1 MQGTIWPSFTGSRFR
16 ANLASPLRGG
26 FAGSEFG
33 RIYANNAETPM
44 ENPSIASAETEN
56 YRFSLPQGW
65 TFDNDAPVPTMACPE
80 GDLRVSFVELESA
93 GTVQATALA
102 AWRKLDPAFDAFV
115 LQEYPAASTE
125 AWDKTYQVLFATP
138 ASESRFQVA
147 IVRTLGSRAYVNL
160 IQGTNAAASRR
171 NAQMAEAIG
180 SWKPEGLKEIF
191 LTAEAQRWSTE
202 HSRQLKD
209 FALSAMNSLN
219 VPGASIAIVQ
229 DGRIVYAEGL
239 GVRSLDRPEPVTV
252 QTRFML
258 GSVTKALTTFLMARL
273 VEQKRLS
280 WSTRVVDLLKGFA
293 LADPEI
299 TQRLQM
305 RHTASASTG
314 MPRRDY
320 EFIFRYSGITPEA
333 RIAGMKTMLPTTG
346 FGETFQYSNLLVA
359 AGGYAATRACIP
371 DGPLEDAFN
380 EMMKELVFC
389 PLGMNDT
396 FLRQED
402 ALRGDA
408 AAPHAMGFD
417 GRAHNIPISMEMS
430 VYSVAPAG
438 GVWSTAP
445 DLAHYVLLE
454 LANGRL
460 PGGEPLISEEVL
472 LERRRPGIKIDDKNS
487 YGLGLIISNE
497 SGLRVIHHGGNTL
510 GFSAD
515 MYFLPDSGFGA
526 VVLTNAYAA
535 TEFLAGI
542 RLKIYE
548 MIFGAEP
555 RAEEIVNTAKMAKE
569 DFLARLQTRVKTDA
583 ESTAWIEGILG
594 TYRSADLGGARISR
608 NDHGYRVDFDEWSSD
623 VAAEI
628 QIGGDRLLRL
638 ISPPWAGTMKML
650 VREGELVLDAA
661 QMKYVFKMEG

>member
-1 MQGTIWPSFTGSRFR
+1 
-16 ANLASPLRGG
+16 
-26 FAGSEFG
+26 
-33 RIYANNAETPM
+33 M
-44 ENPSIASAETEN
+44 ENPSTASAETEN

-80 GDLRVSFVELESA
+80 GDLHVSFVELEAA
-93 GTVQATALA
+93 GTVQGTALA
-102 AWRKLDPAFDAFV
+102 AWRKLDPTFAATV
-115 LQEYPAASTE
+115 LQEYPAASTQG
-125 AWDKTYQVLFATP
+125 WDKVWQVVFATP

-147 IVRTLGSRAYVNL
+147 IIRTLGSRAYVNV
-160 IQGTNAAASRR
+160 ISGTNDAVSRR

-180 SWKPEGLKEIF
+180 GWKPEGLKETS
-191 LTAEAQRWSTE
+191 LNAKAQCWNTE
-202 HSRQLKD
+202 HSRQLKE

-219 VPGASIAIVQ
+219 VPGAAIAIVQ
-229 DGRIVYAEGL
+229 DGHIVYAEGL
-239 GVRSLDRPEPVTV
+239 GVRSLDRPEPVTL
-252 QTRFML
+252 QTRFMI

-273 VEQKRLS
+273 VDQNRLS
-280 WSTRVVDLLKGFA
+280 WSTPVVDLLKGFA

-314 MPRRDY
+314 MPRQDY
-320 EFIFRYSGITPEA
+320 EFIFRYSGITPEERMA
-333 RIAGMKTMLPTTG
+333 QMKAMRPTTG
-346 FGETFQYSNLLVA
+346 FGETFQYSNLLVG
-359 AGGYAATRACIP
+359 AGGYAAARACIP
-371 DGPLEDAFN
+371 EGPLEEAFDRV
-380 EMMKELVFC
+380 MSDLVFR
-389 PLGMNDT
+389 PLRMNDT

-402 ALRGDA
+402 ALRGEP

-417 GRAHNIPISMEMS
+417 GRVHNIPISMELS

-438 GVWSTAP
+438 GIWSTAP

-460 PGGEPLISEEVL
+460 PDGERLISEEAL
-472 LERRRPGIKIDDKNS
+472 FERRRPGIKIDDKNS

-542 RLKIYE
+542 RQKIRE
-548 MIFGAEP
+548 LVFGAEP
-555 RAEEIVNTAKMAKE
+555 RAEKIVETAKMAKG
-569 DFLARLQTRVKTDA
+569 DFLTRLQTRVKVDV
-583 ESTAWIEGILG
+583 ESTAWIGEILG
-594 TYRSADLGGARISR
+594 TYRSTELGGARISTT
-608 NDHGYRVDFDEWSSD
+608 DHGYRIDFDEWSSNL
-623 VAAEI
+623 AAEI
-628 QIGGDRLLRL
+628 QMGGDRLLRL
-638 ISPPWAGTMKML
+638 ISPPWAGAMKML
-650 VREGELVLDAA
+650 VRDGELVLDAA
-661 QMKYVFKMEG
+661 QMKYVFKKEE

>member
-1 MQGTIWPSFTGSRFR
+1 
-16 ANLASPLRGG
+16 
-26 FAGSEFG
+26 
-33 RIYANNAETPM
+33 M
-44 ENPSIASAETEN
+44 ENPSTASAETEN

-80 GDLRVSFVELESA
+80 GDLHVSFVELEAA
-93 GTVQATALA
+93 GTVQETALA
-102 AWRKLDPAFDAFV
+102 AWRKLDPTFAATV
-115 LQEYPAASTE
+115 LQEYPAASTQG
-125 AWDKTYQVLFATP
+125 WDKVWQVVFATP

-147 IVRTLGSRAYVNL
+147 IIRTLGSRAYINL
-160 IQGTNAAASRR
+160 ISGTNDAVSRR

-180 SWKPEGLKEIF
+180 SWKPEGLKEIS
-191 LTAEAQRWSTE
+191 LTAKAQCWNTE
-202 HSRQLKD
+202 HSRQLKE

-219 VPGASIAIVQ
+219 VPGAAIAIVH
-229 DGRIVYAEGL
+229 DGHIVYAEGL
-239 GVRSLDRPEPVTV
+239 GVRSLDRPEPVTL
-252 QTRFML
+252 QTRFMI

-273 VEQKRLS
+273 VDQKRLI
-280 WSTRVVDLLKGFA
+280 WSTPVVDLLKGFA

-314 MPRRDY
+314 MPRQDY
-320 EFIFRYSGITPEA
+320 EFIFRYSGITPEERMA
-333 RIAGMKTMLPTTG
+333 QMKAMRPTTG

-359 AGGYAATRACIP
+359 AGGYAAARAYIP
-371 DGPLEDAFN
+371 EGPLEEAFDRV
-380 EMMKELVFC
+380 MSDLVFR
-389 PLGMNDT
+389 PLRMNDT

-402 ALRGDA
+402 ALRGEP

-417 GRAHNIPISMEMS
+417 GRVHNIPISMELS

-438 GVWSTAP
+438 GIWSTAP
-445 DLAHYVLLE
+445 DLARYVLLE

-460 PGGEPLISEEVL
+460 PGGELLISEEAL

-535 TEFLAGI
+535 IEFLAGVRQKI
-542 RLKIYE
+542 RELV
-548 MIFGAEP
+548 FGAEP
-555 RAEEIVNTAKMAKE
+555 RAEKIVETAKMAKG
-569 DFLARLQTRVKTDA
+569 DFLTRLQTRVKADA
-583 ESTAWIEGILG
+583 ESTAWIGEILG
-594 TYRSADLGGARISR
+594 TYRSMELGGARISTT
-608 NDHGYRVDFDEWSSD
+608 DHGYRIDFDEWSSNL
-623 VAAEI
+623 AAEI
-628 QIGGDRLLRL
+628 QMGGDRLLRL
-638 ISPPWAGTMKML
+638 ISPPWAGAMKML
-650 VREGELVLDAA
+650 VRDGELVLDAA
-661 QMKYVFKMEG
+661 QMKYIFKKEE

>member
-1 MQGTIWPSFTGSRFR
+1 M
-16 ANLASPLRGG
+16 A
-26 FAGSEFG
+26 
-33 RIYANNAETPM
+33 
-44 ENPSIASAETEN
+44 NPSTASAENKN

-80 GDLRVSFVELESA
+80 GDLHVSFVELESA

-102 AWRKLDPAFDAFV
+102 AWRKLDPAFDALV
-115 LQEYPAASTE
+115 LQEYPAASTQG
-125 AWDKTYQVLFATP
+125 WDKTYQVLFATP
-138 ASESRFQVA
+138 ANESRLQVA
-147 IVRTLGSRAYVNL
+147 IIRTLGSRAYVNL
-160 IQGTNAAASRR
+160 IRGTNAAASRR
-171 NAQMAEAIG
+171 SAQMAEAIG
-180 SWKPEGLKEIF
+180 SWKPEGLKEIS

-209 FALSAMNSLN
+209 FTLSAMNSLN

-229 DGRIVYAEGL
+229 DGHIVYEEGL
-239 GVRSLDRPEPVTV
+239 GIRSLDRPEPVTP
-252 QTRFML
+252 QTRFMI
-258 GSVTKALTTFLMARL
+258 GSTTKPLTTLLMARL
-273 VEQKRLS
+273 IDQKKLS
-280 WSTRVVDLLKGFA
+280 WSMPVVDLLRGFK

-305 RHTASASTG
+305 RHTVSASTG
-314 MPRRDY
+314 MPRQDY

-333 RIAGMKTMLPTTG
+333 RMAEMSTMRPTTG

-371 DGPLEDAFN
+371 EGPLEDVYDQV
-380 EMMKELVFC
+380 MRELVFR

-402 ALRGDA
+402 ALRGEA

-438 GVWSTAP
+438 AVWSTAP
-445 DLAHYVLLE
+445 DLARYVLME

-460 PGGEPLISEEVL
+460 PGGEQLISEEVL
-472 LERRRPGIKIDDKNS
+472 LERRRPGVKIDDKNS

-515 MYFLPDSGFGA
+515 MYFLPDSRFGA

-535 TEFLAGI
+535 IEFVAGI
-542 RLKIYE
+542 RQKIRE
-548 MIFGAEP
+548 LVFGAEP
-555 RAEEIVNTAKMAKE
+555 CSEKIVETAKTAKA
-569 DFLARLQTRVKTDA
+569 DFLTRLQTRVKADA
-583 ESTAWIEGILG
+583 GSTAWIQEVLG
-594 TYRSADLGGARISR
+594 TYRSAELGGARISR
-608 NDHGYRVDFDEWSSD
+608 GDHGYRVDFDEWSSNL
-623 VAAEI
+623 AAEI
-628 QIGGDRLLRL
+628 QPGGDRLLRL
-638 ISPPWAGTMKML
+638 ISPPWAGAMKML
-650 VREGELVLDAA
+650 VRDGELVLDAA
-661 QMKYVFKMEG
+661 QMKYVFKKEG

>member
-1 MQGTIWPSFTGSRFR
+1 VR
-16 ANLASPLRGG
+16 ANLPRRFAAVLLVANFGIIYTDILETCMEKSSTASP
-26 FAGSEFG
+26 
-33 RIYANNAETPM
+33 
-44 ENPSIASAETEN
+44 ETEN
-56 YRFSLPQGW
+56 FRFSLPPGW

-80 GDLRVSFVELESA
+80 GDLHVSFVELEAA

-147 IVRTLGSRAYVNL
+147 IIRTLGSRAYVNL
-160 IQGTNAAASRR
+160 IRGTNAAASRR
-171 NAQMAEAIG
+171 NAQMAEAIA
-180 SWKPEGLKEIF
+180 SWKPEGLKEIS
-191 LTAEAQRWSTE
+191 LTAEAQCWSTE

-229 DGRIVYAEGL
+229 DGHIVYAEGL

-252 QTRFML
+252 ETRFMI

-273 VEQKRLS
+273 VDQKRLS
-280 WSTRVVDLLKGFA
+280 WSMPVVDLLKGFA
-293 LADPEI
+293 LADPKI

-314 MPRRDY
+314 MPRQDY
-320 EFIFRYSGITPEA
+320 EFIFRYSGIAPEA
-333 RIAGMKTMLPTTG
+333 RIAEMKTMRPTTG

-359 AGGYAATRACIP
+359 AGGYAAARAYIP
-371 DGPLEDAFN
+371 DGSLEDTFN
-380 EMMKELVFC
+380 KTMKELVFC

-408 AAPHAMGFD
+408 AAPHATGFD

-438 GVWSTAP
+438 AVWSTAP
-445 DLAHYVLLE
+445 DLARYVLME

-460 PGGEPLISEEVL
+460 PGGEPLISEEAL
-472 LERRRPGIKIDDKNS
+472 LEHRRPGIKIDDKNS
-487 YGLGLIISNE
+487 YGLGLISSNE

-535 TEFLAGI
+535 IEFLAAVRQKI
-542 RLKIYE
+542 RELV
-548 MIFGAEP
+548 FGAEP
-555 RAEEIVNTAKMAKE
+555 RAEKIVETAKMAKG
-569 DFLARLQTRVKTDA
+569 DFLTRLQTRVKADA
-583 ESTAWIEGILG
+583 ESTAWIGEILG
-594 TYRSADLGGARISR
+594 TYRSTELGGARIST
-608 NDHGYRVDFDEWSSD
+608 NDHGYRIDFDEWSSKL
-623 VAAEI
+623 AAEI
-628 QIGGDRLLRL
+628 QPGGDRLLRL
-638 ISPPWAGTMKML
+638 ISPPWSGAMKIL
-650 VREGELVLDAA
+650 VRDDELVLDAA
-661 QMKYVFKMEG
+661 QIKYVFKKER

>member
-1 MQGTIWPSFTGSRFR
+1 M
-16 ANLASPLRGG
+16 
-26 FAGSEFG
+26 
-33 RIYANNAETPM
+33 M
-44 ENPSIASAETEN
+44 ENPSTASAETKN

-65 TFDNDAPVPTMACPE
+65 TLDNDAPVPTMTCPE
-80 GDLRVSFVELESA
+80 GDLHVSFVELESA

-102 AWRKLDPAFDAFV
+102 AWRKLDPAFDARV
-115 LQEYPAASTE
+115 LQEYPAA
-125 AWDKTYQVLFATP
+125 AAQGWDKIYQVLFATP
-138 ASESRFQVA
+138 ANESRFLLA
-147 IVRTLGSRAYVNL
+147 LIRTLGSRAYVNL
-160 IQGTNAAASRR
+160 VRGTNAAASRR

-180 SWKPEGLKEIF
+180 SWKPEGLKETS
-191 LTAEAQRWSTE
+191 LTAEAQHWSTE
-202 HSRQLKD
+202 RSRQLKD

-229 DGRIVYAEGL
+229 EGQIVYAEGL

-273 VEQKRLS
+273 VDQKRLS
-280 WSTRVVDLLKGFA
+280 WSMRVVDLLKGFK

-305 RHTASASTG
+305 RHTVSASTG
-314 MPRRDY
+314 MPRQDY

-333 RIAGMKTMLPTTG
+333 RMAEMSTMRPTTG

-359 AGGYAATRACIP
+359 AGGYAAARACIP
-371 DGPLEDAFN
+371 EGPLEDVYDHV
-380 EMMKELVFC
+380 MRELVFR

-402 ALRGDA
+402 ALRGEA

-417 GRAHNIPISMEMS
+417 SRAHNIPLSMEMS

-445 DLAHYVLLE
+445 DLARYILME

-460 PGGEPLISEEVL
+460 PAGEPLISEEVL
-472 LERRRPGIKIDDKNS
+472 LERHRPGVKIDDKNS

-515 MYFLPDSGFGA
+515 MYFLPDSRFGA

-535 TEFLAGI
+535 IEFLAGI
-542 RLKIYE
+542 RQKIRE
-548 MIFGAEP
+548 LIFGAEP
-555 RAEEIVNTAKMAKE
+555 RAENIVETAKIGKA
-569 DFLARLQTRVKTDA
+569 DFLTRLQTRVKADA
-583 ESTAWIEGILG
+583 ESTAWIEEILG
-594 TYRSADLGGARISR
+594 TYRSAELGGARISR
-608 NDHGYRVDFDEWSSD
+608 NDQGYRIHFDEWSSNL
-623 VAAEI
+623 AAEI
-628 QIGGDRLLRL
+628 QPGGDRLVRL
-638 ISPPWAGTMKML
+638 ISPPWAGAMKML
-650 VREGELVLDAA
+650 VRDGELVLDAA
-661 QMKYVFKMEG
+661 QMKYVFKKEE